1 MTGLVEGIS
10 RALAYIEEN
19 ITEELDPKEIAAKA
33 FISEFHFRRIFHSL
47 CGYTLGEY
55 VRLRRLSLAGQELS
69 LGESRVIDV
78 ALKYGYDSP
87 DSFTKAFT
95 KFHGISPSAAKE
107 KGQELQ
113 IFMPL
118 KIKLTLEGGTIM
130 EYKIIEKPAFT
141 VVGKKRSFNFE
152 TSYQEIPKFWLEI
165 MNSDLWMKKE
175 LMGMYGVCLAHYGQ
189 ESFDYIIADNYIPQK
204 DIPEDFVTWTA
215 PAGMY
220 AAFPCRG
227 KLPEAIQ
234 SVNTKIWEE
243 WVPNCKDYRI
253 AGDFD
258 FEVYLEEEYCEIW
271 IPVEKI

>member
-19 ITEELDPKEIAAKA
+19 ITEELDPKKIAAEA

-55 VRLRRLSLAGQELS
+55 IRCRRLSLAGQELS
-69 LGESRVIDV
+69 LGESRVIDI

-95 KFHGISPSAAKE
+95 GFHGISPSAAKE
-107 KGQELQ
+107 KGRELRV
-113 IFMPL
+113 FMPL

-141 VVGKKRSFNFE
+141 VVGRKKSFSLEN
-152 TSYQEIPKFWLEI
+152 SYREIPKFWQ
-165 MNSDLWMKKE
+165 E
-175 LMGMYGVCLAHYGQ
+175 LMDSDSTELIGMYGICLGHYDQGN
-189 ESFDYIIADNYIPQK
+189 FDYIAADNYIPQK
-204 DIPEDFVTWTA
+204 PVPEGFVTWTA
-215 PAGMY
+215 PAGIY
-220 AAFPCRG
+220 AAFPCKG
-227 KLPEAIQ
+227 KLPDALQ
-234 SVNTKIWEE
+234 SVNTKIWNE

-258 FEVYLEEEYCEIW
+258 LEVYLDEEYCEIW
-271 IPVEKI
+271 IPVEKV